1 MKSAI
6 IGGTGI
12 DTSFPMEML
21 RQIVKT
27 PYGDVELFVGTGSNA
42 DLVFLPR
49 HGAGHCVPPHLIN
62 YRANIAALKQ
72 LGVEQ
77 AIGMYAVGSITGI
90 LPPGSW
96 GLVDQFIDMTGGAR
110 EHTFFTGGE
119 AGVKHAP
126 MVQPYSLALRKA
138 IAKIAVE
145 RGRLDLSAKGVYVC
159 TNGPRLETPA
169 EIRMFRILGGDY
181 VGMTAATETSL
192 AAEAQLPLAA
202 IAFSINWA
210 AGLDEEGVSFLEDE
224 TIDRIT
230 QEIVEVSVAALRA
243 SASLGNS

>member
-6 IGGTGI
+6 IGGTGV
-12 DTSFPMEML
+12 DTSFPIEMSQ
-21 RQIVKT
+21 RIVQT
-27 PYGDVELFVGTGSNA
+27 QYGEVELFEGVGENS
-42 DLVFLPR
+42 DLIFLPR
-49 HGAGHCVPPHLIN
+49 HSVGHSVPPHLIN
-62 YRANIAALKQ
+62 YRANIAALKR

-77 AIGMYAVGSITGI
+77 AIGMYAVGSITGN

-119 AGVKHAP
+119 SGVKHVP
-126 MVQPYSLALRKA
+126 MVQPYSLALRKSIAGAA
-138 IAKIAVE
+138 IGQGKRDIM
-145 RGRLDLSAKGVYVC
+145 LKGTYVC

-181 VGMTAATETSL
+181 VGMTAATETVL
-192 AAEAQLPLAA
+192 AAEAGLPFAA
-202 IAFSINWA
+202 VAFSINWA

-224 TIDRIT
+224 TIERIT
-230 QEIVEVSVAALRA
+230 KEIVGVCVAALRHPVV
-243 SASLGNS
+243 SV

>member
-12 DTSFPMEML
+12 DASFPIETK
-21 RQIVKT
+21 RRTVDT
-27 PYGDVELFVGTGSNA
+27 PYGIAEVFEGVGAHS

-49 HGAGHCVPPHLIN
+49 HSAGHSVPPHLIN
-62 YRANIAALKQ
+62 YRANIAALKT
-72 LGVEQ
+72 LEVSQ
-77 AIGMYAVGSITGI
+77 AIGLYAVGSITGM

-96 GLVDQFIDMTGGAR
+96 GLVDQFIDMTGGSRAD
-110 EHTFFTGGE
+110 TFFTGGQS
-119 AGVKHAP
+119 GVKHVP
-126 MVQPYSLALRKA
+126 MVQPYNLALRKA
-138 IAKIAVE
+138 VARAALE
-145 RGRLDLSAKGVYVC
+145 KGKRDIVLKGTYVC

-181 VGMTAATETSL
+181 VGMTAATETIL
-192 AAEAQLPLAA
+192 AAEIDLPFAA

-224 TIDRIT
+224 TIHRLT
-230 QEIVEVSVAALRA
+230 GEIVSVCVDALRNPVT
-243 SASLGNS
+243 S